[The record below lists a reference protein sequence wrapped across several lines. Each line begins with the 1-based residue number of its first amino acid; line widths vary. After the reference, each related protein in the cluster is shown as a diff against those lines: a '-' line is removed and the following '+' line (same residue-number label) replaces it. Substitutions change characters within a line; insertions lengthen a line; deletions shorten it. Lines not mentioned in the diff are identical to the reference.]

1 MNTTKA
7 DNIASI
13 YGLKERK
20 RLAAVAQSNTLI
32 GVAVAAS
39 KLHAQQERKR
49 LAAVHTRNAQLLAE
63 TEDLALKVACRA
75 STTATILFVFCIVVL
90 LLYTICSVVKNCNM

>member
-13 YGLKERK
+13 YGLKDCK
-20 RLAAVAQSNTLI
+20 RLAAVAKSNTFI

-39 KLHAQQERKR
+39 KLKAKQERIR
-49 LAAVHTRNAQLLAE
+49 MAAVHTRNAQLLAE
-63 TEDLALKVACRA
+63 SEDLVIKEACRA
-75 STTATILFVFCIVVL
+75 STTATIMFVFCIVVL
-90 LLYTICSVVKNCNM
+90 LLYTICSIVKNCSM

>member
-1 MNTTKA
+1 MNRTKA

-20 RLAAVAQSNTLI
+20 RLAAVVESNTFI
-32 GVAVAAS
+32 GDAVEAL
-39 KLHAQQERKR
+39 KLHAKQERKR
-49 LAAVHTRNAQLLAE
+49 VAAVHKRNAQLLAE
-63 TEDLALKVACRA
+63 AEDLAMKEACRA

-90 LLYTICSVVKNCNM
+90 LLYTICSIMKKCNM

>member
-1 MNTTKA
+1 MNPTKA

-20 RLAAVAQSNTLI
+20 RLAAVAESNTFI
-32 GVAVAAS
+32 ADAVEALQIKA
-39 KLHAQQERKR
+39 KQERKR
-49 LAAVHTRNAQLLAE
+49 VEAVHTRNALLLAE
-63 TEDLALKVACRA
+63 AEDLAIKEACRA

-90 LLYTICSVVKNCNM
+90 LLYTICSIIKNCKM

>member
-20 RLAAVAQSNTLI
+20 RLAVVAQSNTLI

-39 KLHAQQERKR
+39 KLQAKQERIR
-49 LAAVHTRNAQLLAE
+49 MAAVHTGNAQLLAE
-63 TEDLALKVACRA
+63 AEDLAIKKACRA
-75 STTATILFVFCIVVL
+75 STTATILFVFCIVML
-90 LLYTICSVVKNCNM
+90 LLYTICSIVKNCNM